1 MSKILIVEDNI
12 STAKRLKQLIH
23 NIDTHL
29 ETVVFSKAGEAYQF
43 SREEA
48 VSLFVIDIQL
58 ADYKGTNLAR
68 QLRNLPEY
76 KYTPIIFETAVAGEE
91 LSAYRDLKCY
101 GFLIKPFTEE
111 EFYSIF
117 NEALGLSVQMQERE
131 QKKIQIEQKQFIL
144 EYRVD
149 DIAYLEAFGK
159 KIAIHT
165 NSKGLGIK
173 EDMISGYTLAG
184 LYKLISAPAFV
195 QCHKSYI
202 VNKDHIEKIDKV
214 NQQIILRGFEK
225 TIPIGSKYQA
235 LLWS

>member
-1 MSKILIVEDNI
+1 MSKILIVEDNM

-23 NIDTHL
+23 DMDAHL

-111 EFYSIF
+111 EFYSVF

-131 QKKIQIEQKQFIL
+131 QKKIQIEQRQFIL

-159 KIAIHT
+159 KIVIYT

-184 LYKLISAPAFV
+184 LYKLISTPAFV

-214 NQQIILRGFEK
+214 NRQIILRGFDK

>member
-1 MSKILIVEDNI
+1 MSKVIIVEDNT

-23 NIDTHL
+23 NIDVHL

-43 SREEA
+43 AMKEA

-58 ADYKGTNLAR
+58 ADYKGTNLAK

-101 GFLIKPFTEE
+101 GFLIKPFTED
-111 EFYSIF
+111 EFYSVF
-117 NEALGLSVQMQERE
+117 KEALGLSVKIRERE

-144 EYRVD
+144 EYIVN
-149 DIAYLEAFGK
+149 DIVYVEAFGK
-159 KIAIHT
+159 KLVIHT

-184 LYKLISAPAFV
+184 ICKLISASEFV

-214 NQQIILRGFEK
+214 NRQIILRGFEK
-225 TIPIGSKYQA
+225 TIPVGSKYQA

>member
-12 STAKRLKQLIH
+12 STAKCLKQLIH

-29 ETVVFSKAGEAYQF
+29 EIVVFSKAGEAYQF
-43 SREEA
+43 SQKEA

-91 LSAYRDLKCY
+91 LLAYRDLKCY

-111 EFYSIF
+111 EFYSVF
-117 NEALGLSVQMQERE
+117 NEALGLSVQMQGRK

-144 EYRVD
+144 EYSVD

-159 KIAIHT
+159 KLVIHT
-165 NSKGLGIK
+165 NSKSLGIK
-173 EDMISGYTLAG
+173 EDVISGYTLAG
-184 LYKLISAPAFV
+184 LYKLISTPTFA

-214 NQQIILRGFEK
+214 NRQIILRGFEN